1 MSLPAVTILL
11 LSNPDLQTLTSRLA
25 AAWLTQQVGAEVH
38 ITEINLSY
46 KGAFLLRE
54 LNVKDNHGQTM
65 LDIGRFEFTISGIN
79 QRKRILTFGNLGLK
93 NVEFHLRKHQ
103 EDELSNMAHFLQY
116 FEAKN
121 QDTTSLAKTRKPWKI
136 KCKRLEITSTDF
148 SYINDY
154 RKLEDYTG
162 IDFNNAELT
171 GIYATIKDFSIDR
184 GTIIANIKQLGFSE
198 KSGFELMEF
207 AGEARFSPVALEVN
221 QLKARTNN
229 SYLDLDLLFEYENM
243 AAFNDFISQVT
254 MEGNF
259 RPTVLNMSDIGYFA
273 PTMFSMKDIISLTGK
288 VKGTVDN
295 LQGENLDISYGAN
308 TLFKGSVEMVGLP
321 DIYTTFVS
329 ADIIQL
335 STDASDVNSFLLP
348 GDAGVVPVPDLL
360 KTAGVVDISGT
371 YTGFYNSFISRV
383 KIKSRLG
390 VVGADLT
397 VRTTGAQ
404 NDIAYTGKLNAQRL
418 NIGKLFGLE
427 KTLGKSSFYLTI
439 NGKGTKLQTIN
450 LTAKGAINSM
460 NFMGYEYKNISIDGN
475 FKQEQF
481 EGLLAMQD
489 DNLDFDFNGLV
500 DFNEKNPVFNFTS
513 DIRHADLF
521 NLKLSKRDSILVL
534 ATHLDINFTG
544 GKIDNITG
552 QVRFDNTS
560 YLEKD
565 QFYTLDSLVI
575 STSTAQDGVRQVNL
589 LSDLVDAGFHGK
601 FNFSTLPGVISNYLK
616 NYSDILP
623 KKIEY
628 DKTNGFAHVID
639 FWVDLKDTEQLTLLF
654 LPAITMAPN
663 AKLNGFFHSGDKK
676 FDMEFCADFVNLP
689 AVNFYDGRI
698 VTSSDENYFY
708 LDVTAQKALFTE
720 PTEENPNGI
729 GIDDLKLITQF
740 QADSLH
746 YVVTWQ
752 DLLGL
757 GRNTGDILGNFVLE
771 DINQQKNHFSH
782 LDVLI
787 DGQQWSIVQGNEIG
801 FKNGRVTFRDI
812 EFFSDTSRFLIAG
825 AISESA
831 TDSLYL
837 RFKDISINN
846 VDQLFNQPNLDI
858 DGMLNGDAAITGL
871 YGIPN
876 FILDINIDKLSLNN
890 ERLGFLDLFTT
901 WNDAERALWVDL
913 EILKRGNVGIGK
925 VLSLNGNYYPTRTDK
940 NFDFNAQLTNL
951 GIQLFN
957 PFISE
962 YAKISRESI
971 ASGKLKIGGT
981 YAEPVF
987 EGQIKLMRTQFLVN
1001 YLNTYYT
1008 LAGAVDIKKNMISL
1022 NNLTL
1027 NDIKGKTASCYGSI
1041 THNFFRDFA
1050 LDINV
1055 EHNNFRVLNTTS
1067 RDNELFFGDAFASG
1081 VFTMKGPIDDLLM
1094 SIIART
1100 ESGTQIKIPI
1110 NSSLSVTENDFIIFR
1125 NVKEEK
1131 KEKEKTYNVNLKGL
1145 EINLDLDVTQDAEI
1159 EIFLPNDIGK
1169 IEGVG
1174 NGNMVLNV
1182 NKRGDFSMYG
1192 DYEISNGIFRFT
1204 FENLIGRDFKIRQ
1217 GSKISWAGD
1226 PYDATVDIQAI
1237 HSVKTSLA
1245 GLQFQTDSSAI
1256 YNTRVEVLC
1265 IINLQNDLFNPDIR
1279 FSMDF
1284 VNVPE
1289 DTKEIIYA
1297 ALDTTNQSVMSQQIL
1312 SLLLLNSFSY
1322 TSNAPNIGATSFKLI
1337 SNQLSNMLS
1346 KLSKDFDIGI
1356 NYQPG
1361 SQLTEEELEVVLRTQ
1376 LFNDRLLIDG
1386 NFGVR
1391 GASPNQNT
1399 SSVLGDINMEYKITK
1414 DGRFRVKAFNRT
1426 NNLSFFYDNA
1436 PYTQGVGL
1444 FYRRE
1449 FDRINDLLGRS
1460 SKTEKRSGEPGEKG
1474 NEAPNVE
1481 AVLETT
1487 RRHDE

>member
-1 MSLPAVTILL
+1 M
-11 LSNPDLQTLTSRLA
+11 SNPQVQTLSSRLA
-25 AAWLTQQVGAEVH
+25 AAWLTQKVGVEVH
-38 ITEINLSY
+38 IAEINLSY
-46 KGAFLLRE
+46 RGAFLLQD
-54 LNVKDNHGQTM
+54 LNIKDEYGKKM
-65 LDIGRFEFTISGIN
+65 LDVGRFEFRISSIN
-79 QRKRILTFGNLGLK
+79 QRKRIITLGLLELK
-93 NVEFHLRKHQ
+93 NVEFHLHKHQ

-116 FEAKN
+116 FEAKS
-121 QDTTSLAKTRKPWKI
+121 QDTSAFSTTGKPWKI
-136 KCKRLEITSTDF
+136 NCKRLEIANADF
-148 SYINDY
+148 SYINDIL
-154 RKLEDYTG
+154 KLAESPG

-171 GIYATIKDFSIDR
+171 GIFASVKDFSINQD
-184 GTIIANIKQLGFSE
+184 TILANIKQLEFSE
-198 KSGFELMEF
+198 KSGFELMQF
-207 AGEARFSPVALEVN
+207 SGDARFSPVALAVN

-229 SYLDLDLLFEYENM
+229 SYLDLDLLLEYENM
-243 AAFNDFISQVT
+243 AAFNDFISQVK
-254 MEGNF
+254 MEGVF

-273 PTMFSMKDIISLTGK
+273 PTMFSMKDIINISGN
-288 VKGTVDN
+288 VSGTVDN
-295 LQGENLDISYGAN
+295 LKGEHLDISYGAN
-308 TLFKGSVEMVGLP
+308 TGFKGTIEMAGLP
-321 DIYTTFVS
+321 DIYTTFIS
-329 ADIIQL
+329 AEIIQL
-335 STDASDVNSFLLP
+335 STNASDINSFVLP

-360 KTAGVVDISGT
+360 KTAGVVNISGT

-383 KIKSRLG
+383 QIKSRLG
-390 VVGADLT
+390 TVNADLT
-397 VRTTGAQ
+397 VRTTGAH
-404 NDIAYTGKLNAQRL
+404 NDIAYSGKLKAQQL
-418 NIGKLFGLE
+418 DIGKLFGVE
-427 KTLGKSSFYLTI
+427 KSLGKTSFYL
-439 NGKGTKLQTIN
+439 NVDGKGITLQTIDM
-450 LTAKGAINSM
+450 TAKGAVNSL
-460 NFMGYEYKNISIDGN
+460 NFMGYDYKNISIDGN
-475 FKQEQF
+475 FKQAHF
-481 EGLLAMQD
+481 EGLLAMKD

-500 DFNEKNPVFNFTS
+500 DFNEANPVFNFTS

-521 NLKLSKRDSILVL
+521 NLKLSNRDSISAL

-544 GKIDNITG
+544 GKLDSITG
-552 QVRFDNTS
+552 QVRFDKTS
-560 YLEKD
+560 YIERN
-565 QFYTLDSLVI
+565 QFYTLDSLII
-575 STSTAQDGVRQVNL
+575 STSTAQDGVRQL
-589 LSDLVDAGFHGK
+589 YLHSDIVDAGFQGRFH
-601 FNFSTLPGVISNYLK
+601 FSTLPGVIANYIR

-623 KKIEY
+623 QKIESE
-628 DKTNGFAHVID
+628 KTDGYPHVID
-639 FWVDLKDTEQLTLLF
+639 FWVDLKHTEQLTQLF
-654 LPAITMAPN
+654 LPAVNLAPN
-663 AKLNGFFHSGDKK
+663 AKVNGLFHSGDNK

-689 AVNFYDGRI
+689 AINFHDGRI

-708 LDVTAQKALFTE
+708 LDVTAQKALFSE
-720 PTEENPNGI
+720 PTEETPSGI
-729 GIDDLKLITQF
+729 GIDSLKFITQF
-740 QADSLH
+740 RADSLH
-746 YVVTWQ
+746 YVLTWQ

-757 GRNTGDILGNFVLE
+757 GKNSGDILGNLVLE
-771 DINQQKNHFSH
+771 DQNHFKNHFSH

-787 DGQQWSIVQGNEIG
+787 DGLQWNIVQDNEVG
-801 FKNGRVTFRDI
+801 FENGKVEFHNVD
-812 EFFSDTSRFLIAG
+812 FFSDSSRFQIAG
-825 AISESA
+825 AVSESV

-837 RFKDISINN
+837 SFRDISINN
-846 VDQLFNQPNLDI
+846 VDQLLNQQDIDI
-858 DGMLNGDAAITGL
+858 DGVLNGNATITGL
-871 YGIPN
+871 NDTPN
-876 FILDINIDKLSLNN
+876 FILDINIDKLFLN
-890 ERLGFLDLFTT
+890 EEKLGFLDLFTS

-913 EILKRGNVGIGK
+913 EIMKRGNVGIGR

-940 NFDFNAQLTNL
+940 NFDFDAQLTNL

-962 YAKISRESI
+962 IAKISRESL
-971 ASGKLKIGGT
+971 ASGTIKIAGT

-987 EGQIKLMRTQFLVN
+987 EGQLKLMRTQFLIN

-1008 LAGAVDIKKNMISL
+1008 LAGTVDIKKNAISL

-1027 NDIKGKTASCYGSI
+1027 NDSKGKTASCYGSI

-1050 LDINV
+1050 LDISIS
-1055 EHNNFRVLNTTS
+1055 HDNFRVLNTTS
-1067 RDNELFFGDAFASG
+1067 RDNVLFFGDAFASG
-1081 VFTMKGPIDDLLM
+1081 IFTMKGPIDDLLM
-1094 SIIART
+1094 SIIAST

-1110 NSSLSVTENDFIIFR
+1110 SSSLSVSENDFIIFL
-1125 NVKEEK
+1125 NTAEEE
-1131 KEKEKTYNVNLKGL
+1131 KEKEKSYNVNLKGL
-1145 EINLDLDVTQDAEI
+1145 EIYLDLDVTQDAEI

-1174 NGNMVLNV
+1174 EGNMVLNV
-1182 NKRGDFSMYG
+1182 DKRGDFFMYG
-1192 DYEISNGIFRFT
+1192 DYEISDGIFRFT
-1204 FENLIGRDFKIRQ
+1204 FENLIGRDFTIRQ

-1386 NFGVR
+1386 NFGVK
-1391 GASPNQNT
+1391 GSSPNQNT
-1399 SSVLGDINMEYKITK
+1399 SSVLGDINVEYKMTK

-1436 PYTQGVGL
+1436 PYTQGIGL

-1460 SKTEKRSGEPGEKG
+1460 AKSGKSAGEPEKKE
-1474 NEAPNVE
+1474 NETPNSE
-1481 AVLETT
+1481 AVLESS